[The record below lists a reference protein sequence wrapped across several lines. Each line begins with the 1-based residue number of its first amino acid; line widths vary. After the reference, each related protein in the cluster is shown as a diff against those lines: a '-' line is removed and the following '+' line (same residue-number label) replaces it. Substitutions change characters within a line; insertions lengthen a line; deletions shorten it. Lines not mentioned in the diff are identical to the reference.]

1 MSSAERR
8 QGTQGWVVG
17 RAAGAPVV
25 VTPSWLLAAVVL
37 TAAFAP
43 TIQARAPQLGGLT
56 WVVAGG
62 FVVMLFVSVFVHELA
77 HGFVARA
84 RGQVVREFAL
94 TLWGGHTAFG
104 GAAPTPATSAL
115 VAVVGPLANVAI
127 AAVCWVAAQAVP
139 SSGLLGMLLWAGA
152 FSNGFVA
159 VFNLVPGLPLD
170 GGRVLEALVWR
181 LTGDRHTGTVAAGW
195 AGRVVAVGVLAWALA
210 LPLLDGTR
218 PSLFTVGWAGL
229 VGAFL
234 WSGASGAIRE
244 GRTGRRLDLVTVESV
259 GLPATVVP
267 AGATLADAD
276 RARSAAGVD
285 DVVLVSP
292 EGRPEAY
299 VDRAAAA
306 GVPSERRAATPVAAV
321 AVVLPPGAVVD
332 GTLRGAELVGAV
344 GHATRL
350 SPVLAVVADGRVT
363 ALVRATDVVAALR
376 HVGPGAAARS

>member
-8 QGTQGWVVG
+8 QGTRGWVVG

-25 VTPSWLLAAVVL
+25 VTPTWLLTAVVL
-37 TAAFAP
+37 TAVFAP
-43 TIQARAPQLGGLT
+43 TIQARAPGLGALT
-56 WVVAGG
+56 WVVAGA

-115 VAVVGPLANVAI
+115 VAVVGPLANVVI
-127 AAVCWVAAQAVP
+127 AAACWAVGQALP
-139 SSGLLGMLLWAGA
+139 SSSLLGMLLYAGA
-152 FSNGFVA
+152 VTNGFVA
-159 VFNLVPGLPLD
+159 LFNLVPGLPLD

-181 LTGDRHTGTVAAGW
+181 VTGDRHAGTVAAGW
-195 AGRVVAVGVLAWALA
+195 VGRFVAVGVLVWALA
-210 LPLLDGTR
+210 LPLLEGTR

-234 WSGASGAIRE
+234 WSGASGAVRE
-244 GRTGRRLDLVTVESV
+244 GRQGRVLDLVTVESV

-267 AGATLADAD
+267 AGASLADAD
-276 RARSAAGVD
+276 RARSTAGVD
-285 DVVLVSP
+285 DVVLVSA
-292 EGRPEAY
+292 EGHPEAY

-306 GVPSERRAATPVAAV
+306 GVPSEQRASTPVAAV
-321 AVVLPPGAVVD
+321 AVVLPAGAVVD

-350 SPVLAVVADGRVT
+350 SPVMAVVTDGRVT

-376 HVGPGAAARS
+376 HVGPGTSARS

>member
-37 TAAFAP
+37 TAVFAP

-127 AAVCWVAAQAVP
+127 GAVCWAGAQAVP
-139 SSGLLGMLLWAGA
+139 ASGLLGMLLYAGA
-152 FSNGFVA
+152 VTNGFVA
-159 VFNLVPGLPLD
+159 LFNLVPGLPLD

-181 LTGDRHTGTVAAGW
+181 VTGDRHAGTVAAGW
-195 AGRVVAVGVLAWALA
+195 VGRVVAVGVLVWALA

-234 WSGASGAIRE
+234 WSGASAAVRD
-244 GRTGRRLDLVTVESV
+244 GRTGRRLDLITVESV
-259 GLPATVVP
+259 GLPATAVP
-267 AGATLADAD
+267 ADATLADAD

-299 VDRAAAA
+299 VDRDAAA
-306 GVPSERRAATPVAAV
+306 GVPSGQRSSTPVAAV

-350 SPVLAVVADGRVT
+350 SPVMAVVADGRVT

-376 HVGPGAAARS
+376 HVGPGAPARS

>member
-37 TAAFAP
+37 TAVFAP

-127 AAVCWVAAQAVP
+127 GAVCWVGAQAVP
-139 SSGLLGMLLWAGA
+139 ASGLLGMLLYAGA
-152 FSNGFVA
+152 VTNGFVA
-159 VFNLVPGLPLD
+159 LFNLVPGLPLD

-181 LTGDRHTGTVAAGW
+181 VTGDRHAGTVAAGW
-195 AGRVVAVGVLAWALA
+195 VGRVVAVGVLVWALA

-234 WSGASGAIRE
+234 WSGASAAVRD
-244 GRTGRRLDLVTVESV
+244 GRTGRRLDLITVESV
-259 GLPATVVP
+259 GLPATAVP
-267 AGATLADAD
+267 ADATLADAD

-299 VDRAAAA
+299 VDRDAAA
-306 GVPSERRAATPVAAV
+306 GVPSGQRSSTPVAAV

-350 SPVLAVVADGRVT
+350 SPVMAVVADGRVT

-376 HVGPGAAARS
+376 HVGPGAPARS